1 MLYMILG
8 HDVPNSLPMRKE
20 SRPAH
25 VERLKLLQAQGRL
38 ILAGPR
44 PAIDAIDPGAAGFV
58 GSLVVAEFADLASAR
73 AWADEDPYV
82 KAGVYSHIDV
92 QPFIKTMPS

>member
-8 HDVPNSLPMRKE
+8 QDVPNSLALRKE
-20 SRPAH
+20 ARPAH
-25 VERLKLLQAQGRL
+25 VERLKLLQTQGRL

-44 PAIDAIDPGAAGFV
+44 PAIDAIDPGSAGFV

-73 AWADEDPYV
+73 AWADEDPYI

-92 QPFIKTMPS
+92 QPFIKTMP